1 MSGADG
7 DLHVL
12 VPGRLDRRTGG
23 SIYDRRMVEGLRA
36 AGRSVTVRELPGDWP
51 APDDAARAA
60 YEAALADAPDGA
72 PVVIDGLVFG
82 AAPEIAARHAGRAT
96 LIALLHHPLC
106 DEDGL
111 TPEAADRLFESERA
125 ALVQAAAVI
134 ATSPFTARRL
144 EAFGLDPAAVW
155 VVAPGVDPA
164 PLATGGGAGSAVQ
177 LLCAATLIPR
187 KGHADLL
194 RALARLADLDW
205 RLDCVGAADLHP
217 PTAETA
223 RRLTEE
229 LGLSDRV
236 AWRGEVDEAG
246 LAAAYAAADLFV
258 LASRYEGYG
267 MVVTEALARGLPV
280 VTTSGG
286 ALADTLP
293 PAAGL
298 SVPPG
303 NADALADALRR
314 AVGDPALRAELAAG
328 ARWARDALSPWP
340 AQAARFAGVLQAI
353 EGGRR

>member
-1 MSGADG
+1 MSGGDG
-7 DLHVL
+7 GLHVL

-51 APDDAARAA
+51 APDDAAQAA
-60 YEAALADAPDGA
+60 YEAALAAAPDGA
-72 PVVIDGLVFG
+72 LVVVDGLVFG
-82 AAPEIAARHAGRAT
+82 AAPDIAARHAERLT
-96 LIALLHHPLC
+96 LIALVHHPLC
-106 DEDGL
+106 DEEGVSPD
-111 TPEAADRLFESERA
+111 AAERLFESERA
-125 ALVQAAAVI
+125 ALAEAAAVI

-144 EAFGLDPAAVW
+144 GAFGLEPAAVW
-155 VVAPGVDPA
+155 VAAPGVDPA
-164 PLATGGGAGSAVQ
+164 PLASGGRGSGVR

-217 PTAETA
+217 PTAEA
-223 RRLTEE
+223 VRRLTEE
-229 LGLSDRV
+229 LGLSERV

-246 LAAAYAAADLFV
+246 LAAAYDAADLFV
-258 LASRYEGYG
+258 LPSRYEGYG

-280 VTTSGG
+280 VTTTGG

-293 PAAGL
+293 PEAGL
-298 SVPPG
+298 AVPPG
-303 NADALADALRR
+303 DVAALADALRR
-314 AVGDPALRAELAAG
+314 AVGDRALRAELAAG

-340 AQAARFAGVLQAI
+340 AQAARFAGVLRAI
-353 EGGRR
+353 EEARR